1 MNNRSGMSRRH
12 VWGAVLAMALCAFA
26 LVASEFMPVSL
37 LTPIAHELRLT
48 DGQAGEA
55 ISVSGIFAVVTSLSI
70 ASVAARFDRK
80 AILLFLTALMIA
92 SGFLVAFAPNYA
104 SLMVGRAM
112 LGVSIGGY
120 WSMSTAVMMRF
131 VPEAFVPRAIAIMQ
145 GGSALATAVAAPMGS
160 FLGGLVGWRG
170 AFFCVVPLAAIA
182 LCWQALTL
190 PAMPAM
196 PAMPGEHTPK
206 TGRSVFHLFS
216 NRQVAFGMVAVALLF
231 TGEFAL
237 FTYLRPFLETVT
249 RVNVATLSLLLL
261 AIGVTGLVGTMVV
274 GSVLVRSLYAVLI
287 TIPLLMG
294 GIAVSLVVFGTSL
307 SVTAML
313 LGAWGLLATSIPVG
327 WFMWLSKT
335 LPEDAEA
342 GGGLMVAVIQFA
354 ITIGA
359 TVGGIFFDGTG
370 YRATFLVSA
379 ILLVLAALIAGVV
392 WRVNQSAS
400 NFDGSLLRRS
410 REIAE
415 SAQIRN
421 DALSVRG
428 RPR

>member
-1 MNNRSGMSRRH
+1 MNKSGMSSRQ

-70 ASVAARFDRK
+70 ASAAARFDRK
-80 AILLFLTALMIA
+80 SVLLVLTALMIA

-104 SLMVGRAM
+104 SFMVGRAM
-112 LGVSIGGY
+112 LGVAIGGY

-131 VPEAFVPRAIAIMQ
+131 APEAFLPRAIAIMQ

-190 PAMPAM
+190 PAMP
-196 PAMPGEHTPK
+196 GEHAQK
-206 TGRSVFHLFS
+206 AERNVFRLFL
-216 NRQVAFGMVAVALLF
+216 NRQIAFGMGAVALLF
-231 TGEFAL
+231 MGEFAL

-249 RVNVATLSLLLL
+249 RVDVTTLSLILL
-261 AIGVTGLVGTMVV
+261 AVGITGLIGTMIV
-274 GSVLVRSLYAVLI
+274 GSALAKSLYAVLI
-287 TIPLLMG
+287 TIPLLMAS
-294 GIAVSLVVFGTSL
+294 IAASLVVFGTSL
-307 SVTAML
+307 SVTAAM

-327 WFMWLSKT
+327 WFTWLSKT
-335 LPEDAEA
+335 LPHDAEA
-342 GGGLMVAVIQFA
+342 GGGLMVAVIQLA

-359 TVGGIFFDGTG
+359 TVGGISFDGSG
-370 YRATFLVSA
+370 YKTTFLTSA
-379 ILLVLAALIAGVV
+379 MLLILAALIAGVV
-392 WRVNQSAS
+392 WRTNRSAFAS
-400 NFDGSLLRRS
+400 GGALLRRT
-410 REIAE
+410 REMA
-415 SAQIRN
+415 
-421 DALSVRG
+421 D
-428 RPR
+428 